1 MLRIDLA
8 KVLAWS
14 GFVLSL
20 IFLLGVTLRP
30 S

>member
-14 GFVLSL
+14 GLVLSL